1 VRSSVVLLCALAV
14 SPAYAQEGKSAPP
27 TDPQIADIA
36 LAAHNIDIERGKLA
50 LSKTKNAEVKQ
61 FARQMVDDH
70 SAGVKEA
77 VALATRLGVKPE
89 TNPTSMS
96 LKDGAKKAA
105 ARLKK
110 ESGAAFDKD
119 YIDTEVAYH
128 QALIDAV
135 NNVLIPNA
143 QNDDLKQ
150 LLTDTVVTLE
160 GHLQH
165 AKNVQAQLGPKT
177 AKKAL

>member
-1 VRSSVVLLCALAV
+1 VRSSVVLLCTLAV
-14 SPAYAQEGKSAPP
+14 SPAYAQEAKSAAP

-36 LAAHNIDIERGKLA
+36 LTAHTIDIDRGKLT

-61 FARQMVDDH
+61 FAQQMVDDH
-70 SAGVKEA
+70 GAGAKEA
-77 VALATRLGVKPE
+77 VALAIRLGVKPE
-89 TNPTSMS
+89 PNPTSKSM
-96 LKDGAKKAA
+96 KDGARKAA
-105 ARLKK
+105 ARLKR
-110 ESGAAFDKD
+110 ESGVAFDKD
-119 YIDTEVAYH
+119 YINTEVAYH

-143 QNDDLKQ
+143 QNNDLKQ

-165 AKNVQAQLGPKT
+165 AKNVQAQLGAT
-177 AKKAL
+177 MAKKAL